1 MKTYRRILVPI
12 FSAGQAALLL
22 QRVSDLVQGGSAQ
35 LLVVRILD
43 TRSGFE
49 SDGPAGM
56 LPEEA
61 AVRRARDA
69 RKRLDLQ
76 LARHD
81 LAWAEA
87 RVLWRDPKTA
97 MAEVVDAWSPDLV
110 VTIAGGFPEGL
121 ADGAD
126 ILKVDRR
133 NLLGRLAEVI
143 LDFPFRHA

>member
-1 MKTYRRILVPI
+1 MKIYRRILVPI
-12 FSAGQAALLL
+12 FSAGQTALLL
-22 QRVSDLVQGGSAQ
+22 HRVSDLVQGGSAQ
-35 LLVVRILD
+35 LLVARILD
-43 TRSGFE
+43 THSGFE

-56 LPEEA
+56 LPEET

-76 LARHD
+76 LARHN

-87 RVLWRDPKTA
+87 RVLWRDPKA
-97 MAEVVDAWSPDLV
+97 ALAEVVDAWSPDLV
-110 VTIAGGFPEGL
+110 VTIAGGFPESL

-126 ILKVDRR
+126 ILTVDRR
-133 NLLGRLAEVI
+133 KLLGRLADVI